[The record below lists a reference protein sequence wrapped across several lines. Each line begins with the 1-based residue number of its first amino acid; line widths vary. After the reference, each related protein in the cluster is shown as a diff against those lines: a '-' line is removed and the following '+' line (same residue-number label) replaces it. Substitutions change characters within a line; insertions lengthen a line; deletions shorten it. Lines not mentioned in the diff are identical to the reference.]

1 MLPTH
6 GQIMVVILLFLSI
19 FMFSTDNKMEGMKQ
33 IEKKTLPLQSVT
45 PSNNK
50 VK

>member
-33 IEKKTLPLQSVT
+33 IEKNHY
-45 PSNNK
+45 PSNRSPLATIR
-50 VK
+50 